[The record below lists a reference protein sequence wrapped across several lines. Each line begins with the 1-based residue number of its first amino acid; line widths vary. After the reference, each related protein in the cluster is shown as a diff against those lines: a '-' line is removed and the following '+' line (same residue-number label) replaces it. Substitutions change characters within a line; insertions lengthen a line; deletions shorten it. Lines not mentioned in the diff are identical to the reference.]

1 MSKNLIVRCFL
12 ENAREEG
19 KKVVMEY
26 GNTYEDVDLNKYD
39 VTKNT
44 LVINNRKIGVRDVY
58 ESVDGYLLK
67 INGHVLQ
74 AI

>member
-12 ENAREEG
+12 ENARLEG
-19 KKVVMEY
+19 KKVVMKH
-26 GNTYEDVDLNKYD
+26 GNTYKEVDLNKYN
-39 VTKNT
+39 VVKNT
-44 LVINNRKIGVRDVY
+44 LVINDKKIGIKNLY

-74 AI
+74 AV